1 MDKKFAILFCPMNT
15 LGHLHPLIGFGQLL
29 LPKHRVIFAVSQK
42 SKGQLVKYG
51 FEEQVYEVDDPF
63 MNMDKDMF
71 KKFNEEKD
79 VFKEMSPI
87 ERFKDLVKEE
97 LFLKMA
103 KVTNPHVKEIVDRI
117 KPDLVIVDSMFILPG
132 AIKDYP
138 WVSLFTPNPNAFLFD
153 ERAPPFGFGKLI

>member
-1 MDKKFAILFCPMNT
+1 MDKKLTILFCPMNA

-29 LPKHRVIFAVSQK
+29 IPKHRVIFAVSQK

-138 WVSLFTPNPNAFLFD
+138 WISLFTPNPNAFLFD

>member
-1 MDKKFAILFCPMNT
+1 MNKKLTILFCPMNT
-15 LGHLHPLIGFGQLL
+15 LGHLHPLIGFGQFLI
-29 LPKHRVIFAVSQK
+29 PKHRVIFAVSQK

-79 VFKEMSPI
+79 VFKEMPPI
-87 ERFKDLVKEE
+87 ERFKGLVKEE
-97 LFLKMA
+97 FFLKVA
-103 KVTNPHVKEIVDRI
+103 KVTNPHVKQIVDRVQ
-117 KPDLVIVDSMFILPG
+117 PDLVIVDSMFILPG

>member
-1 MDKKFAILFCPMNT
+1 MDKKLAILFCPMNA

-71 KKFNEEKD
+71 KKFNEEND
-79 VFKEMSPI
+79 AFKEMPPI
-87 ERFKDLVKEE
+87 ERLKGLVKEE
-97 LFLKMA
+97 FFLKVA
-103 KVTNPHVKEIVDRI
+103 KVTNPHMKQIVDRVQ
-117 KPDLVIVDSMFILPG
+117 PDLVIVDSMFILPG
-132 AIKDYP
+132 AIKDHP

-153 ERAPPFGFGKLI
+153 ERAPPFGFGMLI